1 MSKTQARD
9 MIADLI
15 STIECAE
22 LPQFPDLLAKAQE
35 RPAQD
40 VEDTIVTLL
49 AAGFGLG
56 LYAEGVW

>member
-1 MSKTQARD
+1 MSKTQERD

-15 STIECAE
+15 STVECAE
-22 LPQFPDLLAKAQE
+22 LPQFPDLLSKAQE
-35 RPAQD
+35 RPTD
-40 VEDTIVTLL
+40 NVEDAIVTLL

>member
-1 MSKTQARD
+1 

-15 STIECAE
+15 STVECAE
-22 LPQFPDLLAKAQE
+22 LPQVPELLAKAQD
-35 RPAQD
+35 RPTEN
-40 VEDTIVTLL
+40 VEEAIVTLL

>member
-22 LPQFPDLLAKAQE
+22 LPQFPDLLAKAQK

-40 VEDTIVTLL
+40 VEDAIVTLL